1 MMDAAYGLRLTN
13 SRYRSTVE
21 TALGEAISEL
31 TASRDLKAMVDAALL
46 NPIGE
51 RRGRHYE
58 ANAVLIDARRRV
70 RESRPPREED
80 DPFRRAAEQLE
91 LPI

>member
-21 TALGEAISEL
+21 SALGEEISEL
-31 TASRDLKAMVDAALL
+31 TASRDLKAMVDAGLL
-46 NPIGE
+46 TPIGE

-58 ANAVLIDARRRV
+58 ADPVLLDARRRV
-70 RESRPPREED
+70 RESRRPRELD
-80 DPFRRAAEQLE
+80 DPFDRAANQLE